1 MTTGR
6 AFLLIFRITSQSLG
20 TKKWSQSQL
29 PPFVW
34 DKTIFMESHLLSYW
48 PDLHL
53 ILFQQEWKGKNCW
66 RNPHSTEP
74 QEGRSG
80 KLQDFIIQVRTAN
93 HGLHLKLGVLKSIP
107 KTNPQ
112 IPHWIDRLDRMIYE
126 GPWSLHGTLMQV
138 LSMKICWD
146 AACHPGFLFSRKMP
160 TSPHPI
166 WLWLNI
172 IDPRKKSESNSWAC
186 FGPGFPPLNHKSR
199 SLVWSQWKS
208 PSSDG

>member
-1 MTTGR
+1 MKSKPASPICLGQDN
-6 AFLLIFRITSQSLG
+6 LHGVTSA
-20 TKKWSQSQL
+20 
-29 PPFVW
+29 
-34 DKTIFMESHLLSYW
+34 
-48 PDLHL
+48 L
-53 ILFQQEWKGKNCW
+53 ILTRSSLDTLPTRMERKELLKE
-66 RNPHSTEP
+66 PTLTTEP